1 MVVALNFPLT
11 KEHEFSILDCNV
23 SAKSFVPLQQLHR
36 RGFLESLSHTDIW
49 GVPGWHFLLP
59 HWLLFQKPSKGM
71 RYADPNAFDTVLKRW
86 PAEPFKSNWI
96 LHPSHC
102 TIGTQGRSKLCGF
115 PESSRP
121 AEIFWVR
128 ISPFTHIKSLE
139 MSKIHSFISRAGWKI
154 VGDFGEKSYFVK
166 VCLFPKWGWK

>member
-36 RGFLESLSHTDIW
+36 RGFLGSLSHTDIW
-49 GVPGWHFLLP
+49 GVPGWHFVLS
-59 HWLLFQKPSKGM
+59 HWLLFQKPSKGL

-102 TIGTQGRSKLCGF
+102 TIGAQGRRKLCGF

-128 ISPFTHIKSLE
+128 ISCFTHIKSLE
-139 MSKIHSFISRAGWKI
+139 MSKIHSYTSRAGWKI
-154 VGDFGEKSYFVK
+154 VGDLGEKK
-166 VCLFPKWGWK
+166 LHC